1 MGVVTMCGCV
11 SVCVSEC
18 GELYGL
24 WSVYVGGECVLEG
37 EWISE

>member
-1 MGVVTMCGCV
+1 MCGCV
-11 SVCVSEC
+11 SVCVSEWR